1 MVLSDRLFP
10 HDLSAEE
17 SVIGSL
23 LIDDLAFSKIAS
35 ILEPEHFYMEANRLV
50 FEIAKELFT
59 RQQPINQITI
69 AHELETIDKL
79 ESVGGRA
86 YLAKVINVVPTSL
99 HIKHYAN

>member
-35 ILEPEHFYMEANRLV
+35 ILEIEFTNL
-50 FEIAKELFT
+50 LFW
-59 RQQPINQITI
+59 
-69 AHELETIDKL
+69 LF
-79 ESVGGRA
+79 
-86 YLAKVINVVPTSL
+86 
-99 HIKHYAN
+99 